1 MLRRLGG
8 AAVGS
13 SYQLEGWGV
22 REGRVGNYNNVEMKR
37 RWRQTSA
44 AETLLAGA
52 GVLGV
57 GGRYSVKLDL
67 PGLPQERTAA
77 SGRQQQCWSE
87 VHRNSEAGRS
97 GPVCL
102 LEPHSLSPVT
112 DTDRKPADRA
122 QMWLG
127 NPRPSNVTEQ
137 KTEDGFGPEGQ

>member
-57 GGRYSVKLDL
+57 EGRYSVKLDL

-87 VHRNSEAGRS
+87 VHGNSEAGRS
-97 GPVCL
+97 RSRLP
-102 LEPHSLSPVT
+102 P
-112 DTDRKPADRA
+112 RA
-122 QMWLG
+122 SQLV
-127 NPRPSNVTEQ
+127 PSNRH
-137 KTEDGFGPEGQ
+137 GQEAS